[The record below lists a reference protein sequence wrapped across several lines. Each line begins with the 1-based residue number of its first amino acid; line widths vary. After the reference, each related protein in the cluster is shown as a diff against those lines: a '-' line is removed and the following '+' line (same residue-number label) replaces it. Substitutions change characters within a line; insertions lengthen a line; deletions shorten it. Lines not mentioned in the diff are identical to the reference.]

1 MKKEHSPGEYN
12 PREHTKSQRPQR
24 LLWRMLSRSLRL
36 KRPQVLLTLFSLA
49 MAATVASL
57 LLNLYGDA
65 QVKMTREFRAFGP
78 NLILSAK
85 SEKGDRI
92 PQPGRGSASGLVWES
107 DVSKLREGM
116 KEEWEASIVP
126 VLHTIARVQS
136 LEAEKSPARRGERVV
151 VVGTD
156 FASLHGLYPGWRVED
171 APARL
176 DKADSEK
183 AATAEEGWVIGVEVA
198 EKLALKTGDAVLLEL
213 GDPSQRQ
220 AIMFRVNRIVVTGGA
235 EDNQIIV
242 PLAHLQQSLGLE
254 GKFSLVEMRIAG
266 KAEEV
271 EAAAEQIAAALPS
284 VEVRPVREIVFSEGR
299 VLETVRWFLL
309 SLTLIILALTGLC
322 LLATITAIMLER
334 RREVG
339 LMKALGASDG
349 LLTGLFL
356 MEVGLLA
363 VAGGVGGFAA
373 GAGLAKLLGLRLFG
387 VPLDVYW
394 PSLPWVLLATLGVA
408 LLAAWAPIRMVRRIQ
423 PAMVLKGE

>member
-1 MKKEHSPGEYN
+1 MKREHSP
-12 PREHTKSQRPQR
+12 REHRKSQRPQR
-24 LLWRMLSRSLRL
+24 LLWRMLVRSLRL

-85 SEKGDRI
+85 SEEGDRI
-92 PQPGRGSASGLVWES
+92 PPPGRGSTSGLVWES
-107 DVSKLREGM
+107 DVRKLRRRM

-126 VLHTIARVQS
+126 VLHTIARIQS
-136 LEAEKSPARRGERVV
+136 LEGEKSPVCTGERVV

-156 FASLHGLYPGWRVED
+156 FASLRGLYPGWQVED
-171 APARL
+171 SPGHSA
-176 DKADSEK
+176 KAETD
-183 AATAEEGWVIGVEVA
+183 EEGWVIGAEVA
-198 EKLALKTGDAVLLEL
+198 EKLALETGDALLLEL
-213 GDPSQRQ
+213 GDLSERQ
-220 AIMFRVNRIVVTGGA
+220 AILFRVNRIVTTGGA
-235 EDNQIIV
+235 EDNQVFV
-242 PLAHLQQSLGLE
+242 PVAHLQQALGWE
-254 GKFSLVEMRIAG
+254 GKFSLVELRIAG

-284 VEVRPVREIVFSEGR
+284 VEVRRVREIIFSEGR
-299 VLETVRWFLL
+299 VLGTVRWFLL

-322 LLATITAIMLER
+322 LLATITAILLER

-363 VAGGVGGFAA
+363 VAGGGVGFAA

-387 VPLDVYW
+387 VPLDVHW
-394 PSLPWVLLATLGVA
+394 PSLPWVLLGTLGVA
-408 LLAAWAPIRMVRRIQ
+408 LLAAWAPIRVVQVHRIQ

>member
-1 MKKEHSPGEYN
+1 MKREHSP
-12 PREHTKSQRPQR
+12 REDRKSQRPQR
-24 LLWRMLSRSLRL
+24 LLWRMLARSLRL

-85 SEKGDRI
+85 SEEGGGI
-92 PQPGRGSASGLVWES
+92 PQPGRGSTSGLVRES
-107 DVSKLREGM
+107 DVRKLRRWM

-136 LEAEKSPARRGERVV
+136 LEAEKSPARTGERVV

-156 FASLHGLYPGWRVED
+156 FASLRGLYPGWQFED
-171 APARL
+171 SPGPSA
-176 DKADSEK
+176 KAETD
-183 AATAEEGWVIGVEVA
+183 EEGWVIGAEVA
-198 EKLALKTGDAVLLEL
+198 EKLALKTGDALLLEL
-213 GDPSQRQ
+213 GDPSERQ
-220 AIMFRVNRIVVTGGA
+220 AILFRVSRIVTTGGA
-235 EDNQIIV
+235 EDNQVFV
-242 PLAHLQQSLGLE
+242 PVAHLQQALGLE
-254 GKFSLVEMRIAG
+254 GKFSLVELRIAG

-284 VEVRPVREIVFSEGR
+284 VEVRRVREIIFSEGR

-322 LLATITAIMLER
+322 LLATITAILLER

-349 LLTGLFL
+349 LLTGFFL

-363 VAGGVGGFAA
+363 VAGGGVGFAA

-387 VPLDVYW
+387 VPLDVHW

-408 LLAAWAPIRMVRRIQ
+408 LLAAWAPLRVVRRIQ

>member
-1 MKKEHSPGEYN
+1 
-12 PREHTKSQRPQR
+12 
-24 LLWRMLSRSLRL
+24 MLARSLRL

-65 QVKMTREFRAFGP
+65 QVKMTREFRGFGP

-85 SEKGDRI
+85 SEEGDRI
-92 PQPGRGSASGLVWES
+92 PPPGRGSTSGLVGES
-107 DVSKLREGM
+107 DVRKLRRRM

-126 VLHTIARVQS
+126 LLHTIARIQP
-136 LEAEKSPARRGERVV
+136 LEGEKSPARTGERVV

-156 FASLHGLYPGWRVED
+156 FASLRGLYPGWQVED
-171 APARL
+171 SPGHSA
-176 DKADSEK
+176 KAETDE
-183 AATAEEGWVIGVEVA
+183 AETDEAETDEESWVIGAEVA
-198 EKLALKTGDAVLLEL
+198 EKLALKTGDALLLEL
-213 GDPSQRQ
+213 GDLSERQ
-220 AIMFRVNRIVVTGGA
+220 AILFRVNRIVTTGGA
-235 EDNQIIV
+235 EDNQVFV
-242 PLAHLQQSLGLE
+242 PVAHLQQALGLE
-254 GKFSLVEMRIAG
+254 GKFSLVELRIAG

-284 VEVRPVREIVFSEGR
+284 VEVRRVREIIFSEGR

-322 LLATITAIMLER
+322 LLATITAILLER

-349 LLTGLFL
+349 LLTGFFL

-363 VAGGVGGFAA
+363 VAGGGVGFAA

-387 VPLDVYW
+387 VPLDVHW
-394 PSLPWVLLATLGVA
+394 PALPWVLLATLGVA
-408 LLAAWAPIRMVRRIQ
+408 LLAAWAPLRVVRRIQ